1 VPAFPLSNFRLASVL
16 TVSALSLTGCTM
28 ISTLVNTYGGEP
40 SPVVAPSITPTFSP
54 TGLVELAIGDFL
66 DQTYLEDGINTT
78 EPLVACDSEHDLE
91 VFASLTF
98 DGTAYPSVED
108 LVSFGSKQC
117 ALEFKNF
124 VGLDFGISA
133 LDFQYYYP
141 TESSWSNGDRG
152 VDCVIFDPTQRTIGT
167 LADAAR

>member
-1 VPAFPLSNFRLASVL
+1 MVASQLSKSRLASVL
-16 TVSALSLTGCTM
+16 ALATLSLSGCTM
-28 ISTLVNTYGGEP
+28 ISTLIDTYGGGP
-40 SPVVAPSITPTFSP
+40 SPVVSPSSTPTFPP
-54 TGLVELAIGDFL
+54 TGIVELTRGDCL
-66 DQTYLEDGINTT
+66 DQKSLEDGINSTV
-78 EPLVACDSEHDLE
+78 PLVECESEHDLE

-98 DGTAYPSVED
+98 DGSAYPSVEE

-117 ALEFKNF
+117 AVEFKNF

-141 TESSWSNGDRG
+141 TESSWAKGDRG

-167 LADAAR
+167 LADAKR

>member
-1 VPAFPLSNFRLASVL
+1 
-16 TVSALSLTGCTM
+16 M
-28 ISTLVNTYGGEP
+28 ISTLVDTYGGAP
-40 SPVVAPSITPTFSP
+40 SPVVTPSTTPTFPPS
-54 TGLVELAIGDFL
+54 GIVELSVGDCL
-66 DQTYLEDGINTT
+66 DQTNLEDGINASDPIV
-78 EPLVACDSEHDLE
+78 ECASEHDLE

-108 LVSFGSKQC
+108 LVSFGSKGC
-117 ALEFKNF
+117 SVEFKNF

-133 LDFQYYYP
+133 LDFKFYYP

-152 VDCVIFDPTQRTIGT
+152 VDCVVFDPTQRTTGT

>member
-1 VPAFPLSNFRLASVL
+1 
-16 TVSALSLTGCTM
+16 M
-28 ISTLVNTYGGEP
+28 ISTLIDTYGGGP
-40 SPVVAPSITPTFSP
+40 SPVVTPSTTPTFAP
-54 TGLVELAIGDFL
+54 TGLVELTIGDCL
-66 DQTYLEDGINTT
+66 DQGYLEDEINTT
-78 EPLVACDSEHDLE
+78 EPIVECDSEHDLE
-91 VFASLTF
+91 VFASLAF
-98 DGTAYPSVED
+98 DGNAYPSVED

-117 ALEFKNF
+117 AAEFKTF

-141 TESSWSNGDRG
+141 TESSWAKGDRG